1 MNFLSNVSDAILNKK
16 ILLCKE
22 EPFFLSPEG
31 EGLWTGRLCSWMR
44 TSTCNLSCAWANS
57 DGTVTLCDTPYT
69 SHKPTKYVTTV
80 LEAFNKL
87 TQYNTKNISISGGE
101 PFQSEGALLLI
112 DLLAASGYQVKVETN
127 GTIFK
132 ETKASLI
139 SMSPK
144 LQSSSLGLKIMSD
157 VNYDKQDTNNFLK
170 TESFETQAR
179 VYSKLYERHESQR
192 YNIAAIKQF
201 LDFYNDK
208 VIFKFVANTEQDIE
222 EIIEKYTQPLS
233 IPNSQV
239 WLMPQGISSTQ
250 LSERSQWVIEKC
262 KQFGWNYSDR
272 IHIRVYG
279 NKTGV

>member
-1 MNFLSNVSDAILNKK
+1 MSNFDNTK

-31 EGLWTGRLCSWMR
+31 EGLWSGRLCSWMR

-69 SHKPTKYVTTV
+69 SHKPSRHTTTVQEAYNTLTKYKT
-80 LEAFNKL
+80 N
-87 TQYNTKNISISGGE
+87 NISISGGE
-101 PFQSEGALLLI
+101 PFQSEGTLI
-112 DLLAASGYQVKVETN
+112 LVDKLIEAGYQVKIETN

-132 ETKASLI
+132 QTKATLI

-144 LQSSSLGLKIMSD
+144 LQSSSSGLKLMAETSY
-157 VNYDKQDTNNFLK
+157 NKQDTNNFLK

-179 VYSKLYERHESQR
+179 VYARLYERHESQR
-192 YNIAAIKQF
+192 YNLSTMKQF
-201 LDFYNDK
+201 IDFYGNR
-208 VIFKFVANTEQDIE
+208 VIFKFVANTESDIN
-222 EIIEKYTQPLS
+222 EIIEKYINPLN
-233 IPNSQV
+233 INNNQV
-239 WLMPQGISSTQ
+239 WLMPQGISSEQ
-250 LSERSQWVIEKC
+250 LNEKSRWVIEKC

-279 NKTGV
+279 NKAGV